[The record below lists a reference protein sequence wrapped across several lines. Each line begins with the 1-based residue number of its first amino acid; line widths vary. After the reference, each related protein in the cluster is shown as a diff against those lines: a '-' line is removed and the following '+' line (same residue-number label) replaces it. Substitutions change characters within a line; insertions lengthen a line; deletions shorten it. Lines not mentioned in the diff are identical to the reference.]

1 MLSGAAWCV
10 IAFAGLLALAYYVG
24 PTRWLDAAALHG
36 FESVSRPGIERV
48 ATYLAHFCDPFPYGL
63 VAAAVIAIAAKTR
76 GLRVAAAIGFLIV
89 GANASSQLLKPLL
102 AHHRELYFTEFHLYN
117 INDAAFPSGHATAA
131 MSLSLAVLM
140 IVPRAYRP
148 LVATLG
154 ALFTIGVSFSILN
167 LGWHYPSDV
176 VGGYLMATAWGL
188 TTLAA
193 YRYAGNRWPQRGT
206 MRVAAK
212 NAVAAPS
219 PAAIVRA
226 VVVLAALACVAA
238 ASRADQIAGYAERHT
253 AMVAVASGIAVAAA
267 VLLAAVASISS
278 SRRSS

>member
-1 MLSGAAWCV
+1 MLSVAAWCV

-63 VAAAVIAIAAKTR
+63 VAAAVIAMAAKTR